1 MGDMGTAGR
10 RAVDGAEG
18 VDGTDGTDGTD
29 RVRGGDG
36 GGAALIDAALGFVFP
51 AALRAVALTRVA
63 DHLSDGP
70 RTPTALAAA
79 TETDPAALTRVLRLL
94 ATRGLLAEDEQGR
107 FRLEASGQ
115 ALRSDVPGSVRDGIL
130 MITDRTFWLPAG
142 RMDQCLRTGE
152 SVFEDIFT
160 QPFFDHF
167 AQDAKTAAVFHDGM
181 AAMSGVENGPIA
193 AAYDFPE
200 TGTVVDVGG
209 GQGGFLAAVLR
220 AGPGLDGVL
229 YDQAHVLAGHELG
242 DDAALA
248 GRWSTAEGD
257 FFTDVPKGDVLLL
270 KRILHDWQDEQC
282 VRLLRACRRA
292 LAPGGRVLVVDAVI
306 VADNRPHQAKDLDLL
321 MMTSLVGRERTHE
334 NFRALF
340 AEAGLRLTRVLPT
353 PTVLSVVEAQ
363 AIDDAAGAGGS

>member
-1 MGDMGTAGR
+1 MGDTDTAGE
-10 RAVDGAEG
+10 RAAH
-18 VDGTDGTDGTD
+18 
-29 RVRGGDG
+29 GGDG
-36 GGAALIDAALGFVFP
+36 GGAALVDAALGFVFP
-51 AALRAVALTRVA
+51 AALRAAALARVA
-63 DHLSDGP
+63 DHLTEGP
-70 RTPTALAAA
+70 RAPAELAAD
-79 TETDPAALTRVLRLL
+79 TGTDPAALTRVLRLL
-94 ATRGLLAEDEQGR
+94 ATRGLFGEDEQGR
-107 FRLEASGQ
+107 FRLEAAGQ
-115 ALRSDVPGSVRDGIL
+115 ALRSDVPGSVRDAIL
-130 MITDRTFWLPAG
+130 MLTDRTFWLPAG
-142 RMDQCLRTGE
+142 RMDHCLTTGE
-152 SVFEDIFT
+152 SVFEAIFT

-193 AAYDFPE
+193 HAYDFPR

-229 YDQAHVLAGHELG
+229 YDRAHVLAGHRLG

-257 FFTDVPKGDVLLL
+257 FFADVPKGDVLVL

-282 VRLLRACRRA
+282 VGLLRACRRA

-306 VADNRPHQAKDLDLL
+306 APDNRPHQAKDLDLL
-321 MMTSLVGRERTHE
+321 MMTSLVGRERTYE
-334 NFRALF
+334 DFRALL
-340 AEAGLRLTRVLPT
+340 AEAGLRLTRVVPT

-363 AIDDAAGAGGS
+363 ALDDATGTDGS